1 MYRYRNLNGNSNVIA
16 YDIGDDYV
24 DVMFSGGSV
33 YRYSYS
39 SAGDADIERMKQLA
53 AQGYGLNSF
62 IMKHCRYK
70 YESKRR

>member
-33 YRYSYS
+33 YRY
-39 SAGDADIERMKQLA
+39 
-53 AQGYGLNSF
+53 
-62 IMKHCRYK
+62 
-70 YESKRR
+70 